1 MEVGIKE
8 AQNRLIGVP
17 IVISLVSDARYR
29 PPRFHEYPPLENTMV
44 TERLVKSGGGEGG
57 EGAFIKSA
65 TNNVPSVS
73 FPRNVHGGRH
83 FEIITRVQVVRI
95 NRAER

>member
-29 PPRFHEYPPLENTMV
+29 PPRFHEYPPLENTMI
-44 TERLVKSGGGEGG
+44 TERLVKSGPGEGRG
-57 EGAFIKSA
+57 ERVLSLNPRQ
-65 TNNVPSVS
+65 TTSHRCR
-73 FPRNVHGGRH
+73 FPETFTVAD
-83 FEIITRVQVVRI
+83 TLK
-95 NRAER
+95 